1 MDFPSARPARFLQT
15 CVGSSATPVSLC
27 RTRPPKLQRGRK
39 SPPWKD
45 GGTQLQVVGKK
56 KCPKTK
62 PRGNLPCEKI
72 ISGPPNPQPLP
83 SCRQQKPRAEK
94 MSNENIGRLPCR
106 NARKQKW
113 LPSAQKKDVGEGTWR
128 GENSGGKCSQGPA
141 TCPSAKKS
149 PRGVGVNCRALLPT
163 FMYETWLGFRSGV
176 LSHVTERN

>member
-62 PRGNLPCEKI
+62 PRGNLPCAKI

-106 NARKQKW
+106 NARSKNGCPALKKKMSGKERGAGKILEANVLKGLRLVQV
-113 LPSAQKKDVGEGTWR
+113 QKKVRE
-128 GENSGGKCSQGPA
+128 
-141 TCPSAKKS
+141 
-149 PRGVGVNCRALLPT
+149 
-163 FMYETWLGFRSGV
+163 V
-176 LSHVTERN
+176 LA